1 MPESSFSQKPIQEL
15 KYLVEQARAI
25 TSSQKGVVIESAGGE
40 EGGSDTDDDD
50 DISEADVTDEIFEE
64 LRLHTRWLTQLAPT
78 LEQNLIHA
86 ENARYQTSCRRGAP
100 FSVSGPAVIY
110 VSLVREK
117 FRQAQNQLVERLGE
131 ANWQRHVNVR
141 TRIESS
147 LDVAPPAEELAVAK
161 SLFRPYSAF
170 HDSGIGTS
178 VQGQTQ
184 YAPSHTSF
192 QSSNK
197 EGELES
203 SRVPVTPVEVH
214 DGRPFQCF
222 LCKSML
228 SNIKNRVDWK

>member
-1 MPESSFSQKPIQEL
+1 M

-25 TSSQKGVVIESAGGE
+25 ASSKDSLVTGSAGVE

-50 DISEADVTDEIFEE
+50 ISEDDVTGDIYEE
-64 LRLHTRWLTQLAPT
+64 LGLHTRWLTQLAPT

-100 FSVSGPAVIY
+100 FLVSGPAAIY

-117 FRQAQNQLVERLGE
+117 YRQAQNQLVERLGE
-131 ANWQRHVNVR
+131 ANWQRHVKVR
-141 TRIESS
+141 TRMEASV
-147 LDVAPPAEELAVAK
+147 DVPSPAEELVVAK

-184 YAPSHTSF
+184 YASSF
-192 QSSNK
+192 QSSNR
-197 EGELES
+197 EGEHES
-203 SRVPVTPVEVH
+203 LRVPATPAEVY
-214 DGRPFQCF
+214 DGKPFQCF

-228 SNIKNRVDWK
+228 SNIKNRDDWK

>member
-131 ANWQRHVNVR
+131 VN
-141 TRIESS
+141 
-147 LDVAPPAEELAVAK
+147 
-161 SLFRPYSAF
+161 
-170 HDSGIGTS
+170 
-178 VQGQTQ
+178 
-184 YAPSHTSF
+184 
-192 QSSNK
+192 
-197 EGELES
+197 
-203 SRVPVTPVEVH
+203 
-214 DGRPFQCF
+214 
-222 LCKSML
+222 
-228 SNIKNRVDWK
+228 

>member
-1 MPESSFSQKPIQEL
+1 M

-25 TSSQKGVVIESAGGE
+25 TSSKNSIVTGSAGVE

-50 DISEADVTDEIFEE
+50 MSEDDGTGEIFEE
-64 LRLHTRWLTQLAPT
+64 LGLHTRWLTQLAPT

-86 ENARYQTSCRRGAP
+86 ENARYQTSCRRGAT
-100 FSVSGPAVIY
+100 FSVSGPAAIY

-117 FRQAQNQLVERLGE
+117 YRQAQNQLVERLGE
-131 ANWQRHVNVR
+131 ANWQRHVGVR
-141 TRIESS
+141 TRMEASV
-147 LDVAPPAEELAVAK
+147 DVHPPAEELAAAK

-178 VQGQTQ
+178 VHTQTQ

-192 QSSNK
+192 RSSNT
-197 EGELES
+197 EGERETL
-203 SRVPVTPVEVH
+203 RVPATPAEVH
-214 DGRPFQCF
+214 DGNPFQCF

>member
-1 MPESSFSQKPIQEL
+1 M

-25 TSSQKGVVIESAGGE
+25 ASSKNSLVTGSAGVE

-50 DISEADVTDEIFEE
+50 ISEDDVTGDIFEE
-64 LRLHTRWLTQLAPT
+64 LGLHTRWLTQLAPT

-86 ENARYQTSCRRGAP
+86 ENARYQTSCRRGVP
-100 FSVSGPAVIY
+100 FLVSGPAAIY

-117 FRQAQNQLVERLGE
+117 YRQAQNQLVERLGE

-141 TRIESS
+141 TRMEASV
-147 LDVAPPAEELAVAK
+147 DVPSPAEELAVAK
-161 SLFRPYSAF
+161 SLFRPSAF

-184 YAPSHTSF
+184 YASSF
-192 QSSNK
+192 QSSIR
-197 EGELES
+197 EGERES
-203 SRVPVTPVEVH
+203 LRVPATPAEVH
-214 DGRPFQCF
+214 DGKPFQCF